1 MLQFASGSSLFSCTR
16 RGGMTAGSSAVF
28 VRAWAALHSTSLRG
42 TRLQQLSHPK
52 PVPAASDD
60 TPLCGLAS
68 RGASQPRSA
77 PWGTAGHVSH
87 CHSGQRAKANR
98 VSSWKSFTSQCDIK
112 VLKPAAWRIAGE
124 LRGGPAGAGSLCLCS
139 HSCLFC
145 SARHSTLI
153 RKSNWSAEP
162 GRVVKTRQELNKQTA
177 EEKA

>member
-1 MLQFASGSSLFSCTR
+1 MGPTGCFRGDLLETPALLLPGPPAELPRNPQGLGTVKRSKVLQFASGSSLFSCTR

-60 TPLCGLAS
+60 TPLRGLAS

-77 PWGTAGHVSH
+77 PWGAAGHVSH

-98 VSSWKSFTSQCDIK
+98 VSSWKSFTSQRDIK
-112 VLKPAAWRIAGE
+112 VLKPAAR
-124 LRGGPAGAGSLCLCS
+124 R
-139 HSCLFC
+139 
-145 SARHSTLI
+145 
-153 RKSNWSAEP
+153 
-162 GRVVKTRQELNKQTA
+162 
-177 EEKA
+177 